1 MEEMSLTVAVPFR
14 VGNSVCENSKFAV
27 RMDMTKLKLRTNPAG
42 VLVDSET
49 QGTNNLDSAE
59 DVNCNCDDM
68 EIEESSID
76 VPLTEE
82 VKGERATT
90 LDMMSDSKDSWI
102 GNNDVIARDSE
113 EEDSLSLEGDRV
125 FDLDSSCSL
134 SVASD
139 TSSLCGEDFMSFDA
153 TSEVGTPRTVDNEK
167 SICSVA
173 IIAKATNFVESN
185 VESDPLAVAVN
196 LEEEIGDGSEQKPSD
211 VVLQLALEKQ
221 QSMSAPV
228 GRSVFE
234 VEYVPLWG
242 FTSICGRRPE
252 MEDAV
257 AAMPRFLKIPI
268 QMLIGDRI
276 LDGLSEDF
284 AHQTAHFFGVYDGH
298 GGSQVANYCRQR
310 LHSALA
316 EEIESVKECQRNA
329 SITDGCQELWKKA
342 FTTCFVKVDAE
353 IGGQGDQEPVAPETV
368 GSTAVVALICSSH
381 IIVANCGDSR
391 AVLCRG
397 KEPLA
402 LSVDHKPNR
411 EDEYERIEAAGGK
424 VIQWNGHRVFGVL
437 AMSRSIGDRY
447 LKPWII
453 PDPEVMFV
461 PRVKEDECLILASDG
476 LWDVM
481 TNEEACDLA
490 RRRILQWHKKN
501 GATLASERGDTIDP
515 AAQSAAEYL
524 SNRALQKG
532 SKDNITVLVV
542 DLKAQRKFKSFM
554 TVSVSHVLYKT
565 CTILAPL
572 HCFKSPDVNHVRK
585 PIKFG
590 HPSYKSVSGVV
601 RMELNQYL
609 SIPDSQPYNFCMEF
623 LDCWIHFQ
631 ENSGNL
637 AENVAK

>member
-1 MEEMSLTVAVPFR
+1 MEEMSLTVTVPFR
-14 VGNSVCENSKFAV
+14 LGNSVCENSNFAAC
-27 RMDMTKLKLRTNPAG
+27 MDITKLKLMANPAD
-42 VLVDSET
+42 VLIDSET
-49 QGTNNLDSAE
+49 KGTNNLETAE
-59 DVNCNCDDM
+59 DVGCNCANM
-68 EIEESSID
+68 EIKESSLK
-76 VPLTEE
+76 VLLTEE
-82 VKGERATT
+82 VKGERDTS
-90 LDMMSDSKDSWI
+90 LDMISDSKDSWI
-102 GNNDVIARDSE
+102 ANNDVMARDSE
-113 EEDSLSLEGDRV
+113 EEDSFSLEGDRDHV

-134 SVASD
+134 SVASE
-139 TSSLCGEDFMSFDA
+139 TSSLCGEDFMGFDA
-153 TSEVGTPRTVDNEK
+153 TSEVETPSTVDNEK
-167 SICSVA
+167 RICSVD

-185 VESDPLAVAVN
+185 IETMFASDPLPVVVN
-196 LEEEIGDGSEQKPSD
+196 LEEEIGGGSEQKPSE

-221 QSMSAPV
+221 LSMSTPI

-257 AAMPRFLKIPI
+257 AAVPRFLKVPI

-276 LDGLSEDF
+276 LDGLSGDF
-284 AHQTAHFFGVYDGH
+284 SHQTAHFFGVYDGH
-298 GGSQVANYCRQR
+298 GGSQVANYCRER
-310 LHSALA
+310 LHSALV
-316 EEIESVKECQRNA
+316 EEIESVKERQSNA
-329 SITDGCQELWKKA
+329 SITDGCQDLWKKA
-342 FTTCFVKVDAE
+342 FTNCFVKVDAE
-353 IGGQGDQEPVAPETV
+353 IGGQADQEPVAPETV

-381 IIVANCGDSR
+381 IIVANSGDSR

-397 KEPLA
+397 KEPMA

-453 PDPEVMFV
+453 PDPEVMFI

-481 TNEEACDLA
+481 SNEEACDLA

-501 GATLASERGDTIDP
+501 GATLASERGETIDP

-542 DLKAQRKFKSFM
+542 DLKAQRKFKS
-554 TVSVSHVLYKT
+554 KT
-565 CTILAPL
+565 
-572 HCFKSPDVNHVRK
+572 
-585 PIKFG
+585 
-590 HPSYKSVSGVV
+590 
-601 RMELNQYL
+601 
-609 SIPDSQPYNFCMEF
+609 
-623 LDCWIHFQ
+623 
-631 ENSGNL
+631 
-637 AENVAK
+637 